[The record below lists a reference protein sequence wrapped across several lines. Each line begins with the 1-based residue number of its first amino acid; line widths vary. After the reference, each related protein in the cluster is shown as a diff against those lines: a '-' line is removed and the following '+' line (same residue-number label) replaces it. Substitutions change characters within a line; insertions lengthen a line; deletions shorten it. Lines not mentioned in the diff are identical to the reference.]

1 MTMGGRHRAD
11 ERASV
16 VTGVG
21 RDAHTTPQSG
31 CSRAYDGGPAFGWAT
46 SAAAWGWVRGDP
58 GCTPAWE
65 AGRRAAAGVG
75 VGDSQNRPKP
85 SCGVLGVRDPA
96 AQPHAPGR
104 VPWQQL
110 PQPLFVTAQ
119 PPEEPAHQR
128 WLRRPD
134 M

>member
-75 VGDSQNRPKP
+75 VGDSQNTDQNRLAACWG
-85 SCGVLGVRDPA
+85 CGT
-96 AQPHAPGR
+96 QPHSRTRLGACRGNNCR
-104 VPWQQL
+104 SRSL
-110 PQPLFVTAQ
+110 
-119 PPEEPAHQR
+119 
-128 WLRRPD
+128 
-134 M
+134 